1 MAAEGRGESTAVLFS
16 GGGGVI
22 FTLGELRGEPFS
34 VRPEPRLQ
42 EETESDFEG
51 VVLVKVVWVGAGLPR
66 DVPPLITVVEPELEG
81 GISSKPLSGKP
92 LAETERLANLPPI
105 AAVMGTELSA

>member
-1 MAAEGRGESTAVLFS
+1 MRSL
-16 GGGGVI
+16 GGGVI

-81 GISSKPLSGKP
+81 GMSSKPLSGKP